1 MKKYLWIMVLCLCFA
16 KGNAQGNADARK
28 VLDATAAQVTGQG
41 GVKARFKADSFTD
54 GNLQGSVSGT
64 MCLQG
69 EKFRMDT
76 PEMVTWYNGE
86 TQWSYVKANEEVN
99 VSVPT
104 PEERQAM
111 NPYAFVHLYKE
122 GYGLALKETVLRG
135 KPCYEVTLKRPCA
148 PSSSTL
154 TGGRA
159 CRCACACNGAK
170 TASGHASPSTSSA
183 AGRRSTRPTSN
194 FLRRITRRPKSSTCA
209 ETSGAETRLIKT
221 HSINKGKWNIY
232 VV

>member
-1 MKKYLWIMVLCLCFA
+1 MKKYLWIMALCLCFA

-135 KPCYEVTLKRPCA
+135 KPCYEVTLA
-148 PSSSTL
+148 DQ
-154 TGGRA
+154 
-159 CRCACACNGAK
+159 
-170 TASGHASPSTSSA
+170 SGQKALRTIILDIDRRTSVPMCVRMQRREDGQWTRIAIHQFCSGQAFDAADFEFSPA
-183 AGRRSTRPTSN
+183 DYPQAEVID
-194 FLRRITRRPKSSTCA
+194 LR
-209 ETSGAETRLIKT
+209 
-221 HSINKGKWNIY
+221 
-232 VV
+232 

>member
-1 MKKYLWIMVLCLCFA
+1 MKKYLWIMALCLCFA

-135 KPCYEVTLKRPCA
+135 KPCYEVTLA
-148 PSSSTL
+148 DQ
-154 TGGRA
+154 
-159 CRCACACNGAK
+159 
-170 TASGHASPSTSSA
+170 SGQKALRTIILDIDRRTSVPMCVRMQRREDGQWTRIAIHQFRSGQAFDADDFEFSPA
-183 AGRRSTRPTSN
+183 DYPQAEVID
-194 FLRRITRRPKSSTCA
+194 LR
-209 ETSGAETRLIKT
+209 
-221 HSINKGKWNIY
+221 
-232 VV
+232 

>member
-1 MKKYLWIMVLCLCFA
+1 MKKYLWIMALCLCFA

-54 GNLQGSVSGT
+54 GNRQGSVSGT

-135 KPCYEVTLKRPCA
+135 KPCYEVTLA
-148 PSSSTL
+148 DQ
-154 TGGRA
+154 
-159 CRCACACNGAK
+159 
-170 TASGHASPSTSSA
+170 SGQKALRTIILDIDRRTSVPMCVRMQRREDGQWTRIAIHQFRSGQAFDAADFEFSPA
-183 AGRRSTRPTSN
+183 DYPQAEVID
-194 FLRRITRRPKSSTCA
+194 LR
-209 ETSGAETRLIKT
+209 
-221 HSINKGKWNIY
+221 
-232 VV
+232 